1 MILDMIC
8 ANMNAVHMR
17 NQTARVACKGVTY
30 DAAATIKI
38 VSKQEVYVVSKVYVV
53 AAKRSAIGSMLGT
66 LKDATTAYVGGEV
79 LKAALAAANV
89 QPEWLN
95 EVIVGN
101 VLPAGLG
108 QGPGRQVAL
117 AAGVPV
123 EIPAYSLNMV
133 CGSGMKAVMNAATT
147 IAAGKADLI
156 AAGGAEIMSGAPY
169 IVPNKIRSGC
179 KMGDMKMID
188 HMIYDAL
195 TDAYG
200 GVHMGITAEN
210 VADRFGL
217 TRQMQDEFAI
227 ASQQKAIAA
236 QDAGNFTEEIVPITV
251 KQGKAEVVFAA
262 DEYINRK
269 TSLEKLG
276 TLRPAFKKDGTVTA
290 GNASGINDGASV
302 LVLASEK
309 AVAEHNLT
317 PMAELVGWGQG
328 GVEPD
333 VMGLGPV
340 PAIANALKDAGMKL
354 SQMEV
359 LELNEAF
366 AAQSLGVVKLL
377 SQQHDLTE
385 EEIKDRTNPNGGAIA
400 LGHPVGASGNR
411 IIVTLLHE
419 MKRSNKEYGL
429 ASLCIGGG
437 MGTAVILKK
446 L

>member
-1 MILDMIC
+1 M
-8 ANMNAVHMR
+8 
-17 NQTARVACKGVTY
+17 
-30 DAAATIKI
+30 
-38 VSKQEVYVVSKVYVV
+38 SKVYVV
-53 AAKRSAIGSMLGT
+53 AAKRSAIGSMLGS
-66 LKDATTAYVGGEV
+66 LKDVSPAWLGGQV
-79 LKAALAAANV
+79 LKAALAEAKVEPA
-89 QPEWLN
+89 WLN

-108 QGPGRQVAL
+108 QGPGRQVAI

-133 CGSGMKAVMNAATT
+133 CGSGMKAVINAATA
-147 IAAGKADLI
+147 IQAGKADLI
-156 AAGGAEIMSGAPY
+156 AAGGSEIMSGAPY
-169 IVPNKIRSGC
+169 LVSGKTRSGT
-179 KMGDMKMID
+179 KMGDLKMID
-188 HMIYDAL
+188 HMIFDAL

-200 GVHMGITAEN
+200 GMHMGITAEN
-210 VADRFGL
+210 VAERYGI
-217 TRQMQDEFAI
+217 TRQMQDAFAI

-236 QDAGNFTEEIVPITV
+236 QDAGKFVEEIVPVTV
-251 KQGKAEVVFAA
+251 KIGRNEVVFAA

-269 TSLEKLG
+269 TTLEKLG

-290 GNASGINDGASV
+290 GNASGINDGASF
-302 LVLASEK
+302 LILASEK
-309 AVAEHNLT
+309 AVAEHGLQ
-317 PMAELVGWGQG
+317 PLAELVGCGQG

-354 SQMEV
+354 SEMEV

-366 AAQSLGVVKLL
+366 AAQSLGVVHLL
-377 SQQHDLTE
+377 AQQHDLTE
-385 EEIKDRTNPNGGAIA
+385 DEIKARTNLNGGAIA

-419 MKRSNKEYGL
+419 LLHSGKQYGL

>member
-1 MILDMIC
+1 M
-8 ANMNAVHMR
+8 
-17 NQTARVACKGVTY
+17 
-30 DAAATIKI
+30 
-38 VSKQEVYVVSKVYVV
+38 SKVYIVS
-53 AAKRSAIGSMLGT
+53 AKRSALGSMLGT
-66 LKDATTAYVGGEV
+66 LKDCTATWLGSQV
-79 LKAALAAANV
+79 LKATLEAGKVDPA
-89 QPEWLN
+89 WLD
-95 EVIVGN
+95 EVVVGN

-108 QGPGRQVAL
+108 QGPGRQVAI

-147 IAAGKADLI
+147 IAAGKANLI
-156 AAGGAEIMSGAPY
+156 AAGGTEVMSGAPY
-169 IVPNKIRSGC
+169 LVSGKTRSGC
-179 KMGDMKMID
+179 KMGDMKLID
-188 HMIYDAL
+188 HMIYDSL

-200 GVHMGITAEN
+200 GMHMGITAEN
-210 VADRFGL
+210 VAERYGI

-227 ASQQKAIAA
+227 CSQQKAIAA
-236 QDAGNFTEEIVPITV
+236 QDAGKFVEEIVPLTV
-251 KQGKAEVVFAA
+251 KQGKTEVVFAA

-269 TSLEKLG
+269 TSPEKLAA
-276 TLRPAFKKDGTVTA
+276 LRPAFKKDGTVTA
-290 GNASGINDGASV
+290 GNASGINDGASF
-302 LVLASEK
+302 LILASEK
-309 AVAEHNLT
+309 AVKEYDLQ
-317 PMAELVGWGQG
+317 PMAELIGWGQG

-354 SQMEV
+354 SEMEV

-377 SQQHDLTE
+377 AEQHDLTE
-385 EEIKDRTNPNGGAIA
+385 DEIKARTNVNGGAIA

-419 MKRSNKEYGL
+419 LKHSGKQYGL

-437 MGTAVILKK
+437 MGTAVILKN

>member
-1 MILDMIC
+1 M
-8 ANMNAVHMR
+8 
-17 NQTARVACKGVTY
+17 
-30 DAAATIKI
+30 
-38 VSKQEVYVVSKVYVV
+38 SKVYVV
-53 AAKRSAIGSMLGT
+53 AAKRSAIGSMLGS
-66 LKDATTAYVGGEV
+66 LKDTTTARLGGEV
-79 LKAALAAANV
+79 LKAALEAANV
-89 QPEWLN
+89 QPQWLN
-95 EVIVGN
+95 EVVVGN

-108 QGPGRQVAL
+108 QGPGRQVAI

-156 AAGGAEIMSGAPY
+156 AAGGAEVMSGAPY
-169 IVPNKIRSGC
+169 LVNYKVRGGC

-188 HMIYDAL
+188 HMIFDAL

-200 GVHMGITAEN
+200 GMHMGITAEN
-210 VADRFGL
+210 VAERFGL
-217 TRQMQDEFAI
+217 TREMQDEFAI

-236 QDAGNFTEEIVPITV
+236 QDAGKFVEEIVPITV
-251 KQGKAEVVFAA
+251 KQGKTEVEFAA

-269 TSLEKLG
+269 TTLEKLG

-290 GNASGINDGASV
+290 GNASGINDGASF

-309 AVAEHNLT
+309 AVAEYNLT

-340 PAIANALKDAGMKL
+340 PAIANALKDADMKL

-377 SQQHDLTE
+377 AEQHDLTE
-385 EEIKDRTNPNGGAIA
+385 DEIKARTNPNGGAIA

-419 MKRSNKEYGL
+419 MKRTGKQYGL

-437 MGTAVILKK
+437 MGTAVILKNV
-446 L
+446 

>member
-1 MILDMIC
+1 
-8 ANMNAVHMR
+8 MNKV
-17 NQTARVACKGVTY
+17 Y
-30 DAAATIKI
+30 I
-38 VSKQEVYVVSKVYVV
+38 VS
-53 AAKRSAIGSMLGT
+53 AKRSAIGSMLGSLRDSSST
-66 LKDATTAYVGGEV
+66 YIGSEV
-79 LKAALAAANV
+79 LKAALSAGHVDPA
-89 QPEWLN
+89 WLD

-108 QGPGRQVAL
+108 QGPGRQVAI

-123 EIPAYSLNMV
+123 SVPAYSLNMV
-133 CGSGMKAVMNAATT
+133 CGSGMKAVLNAATS
-147 IAAGKADLI
+147 IQAGKANLI
-156 AAGGAEIMSGAPY
+156 AAGGTEIMSAAPY
-169 IVPNKIRSGC
+169 LVSGKTRSGC

-188 HMIYDAL
+188 HMIFDAL
-195 TDAYG
+195 TDAFG
-200 GVHMGITAEN
+200 GMHMGITAEN
-210 VADRFGL
+210 VAERYGI
-217 TRQMQDEFAI
+217 TRQMQDAFSI

-236 QDAGNFTEEIVPITV
+236 QDAGKFEEEIVHLTV
-251 KQGKAEVVFAA
+251 KQGRKEIVFAA
-262 DEYINRK
+262 DEYINR
-269 TSLEKLG
+269 TTTLEKLG

-290 GNASGINDGASV
+290 GNASGINDGASF
-302 LVLASEK
+302 LILASEQ
-309 AVAEHNLT
+309 AVQEHGLK
-317 PMAELVGWGQG
+317 PLAELIGCGQG

-340 PAIANALKDAGMKL
+340 PAIANALKDANMTL

-377 SQQHDLTE
+377 AAQHDLSE
-385 EEIKDRTNPNGGAIA
+385 EEIFARTNPNGGAIA

-419 MKRSNKEYGL
+419 LMHSGKEYGL

-437 MGTAVILKK
+437 MGTAVVLKR

>member
-1 MILDMIC
+1 M
-8 ANMNAVHMR
+8 
-17 NQTARVACKGVTY
+17 
-30 DAAATIKI
+30 
-38 VSKQEVYVVSKVYVV
+38 SKVYLVS
-53 AAKRSAIGSMLGT
+53 AKRSAIGSMLGT
-66 LKDATTAYVGGEV
+66 LKDVSATWLGAQV
-79 LKAALAAANV
+79 LKAVLADAKV
-89 QPEWLN
+89 EPQWLD
-95 EVIVGN
+95 EVVVGN
-101 VLPAGLG
+101 VLPAGAG
-108 QGPGRQVAL
+108 QGPGRQVAIG
-117 AAGVPV
+117 AGVPV

-133 CGSGMKAVMNAATT
+133 CGSGMKAVINAATA

-156 AAGGAEIMSGAPY
+156 AAGGTEIMSGAPY
-169 IVPNKIRSGC
+169 LVPGKVRGGC

-188 HMIYDAL
+188 HMIFDAL

-200 GVHMGITAEN
+200 GMHMGITAEN
-210 VADRFGL
+210 VAERFGL
-217 TRQMQDEFAI
+217 TRQAQDEFAI

-236 QDAGNFTEEIVPITV
+236 QDAGKFLDEIVPVTV
-251 KQGKAEVVFAA
+251 KVGRNEVVFDA

-269 TSLEKLG
+269 TTLEKLG

-290 GNASGINDGASV
+290 GNASGINDGASFV
-302 LVLASEK
+302 VLASEK
-309 AVAEHNLT
+309 AVAEYHLT
-317 PMAELVGWGQG
+317 PMAEVVGWGQG

-340 PAIANALKDAGMKL
+340 PAVGAALKDAGMKL

-377 SQQHDLTE
+377 AQQHDLTE
-385 EEIKDRTNPNGGAIA
+385 EEIKARTNPNGGAIA

-411 IIVTLLHE
+411 ILVTLAHE
-419 MKRSNKEYGL
+419 LKHSGKQYGL

-437 MGTAVILKK
+437 MGTAIVLKN